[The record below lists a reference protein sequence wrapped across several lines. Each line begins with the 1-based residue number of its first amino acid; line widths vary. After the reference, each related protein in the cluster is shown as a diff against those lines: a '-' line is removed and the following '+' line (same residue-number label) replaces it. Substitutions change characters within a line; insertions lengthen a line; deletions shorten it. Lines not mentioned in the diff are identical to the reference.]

1 MFYYYFRVSN
11 SVKTAIKVF
20 DYEVNTHINKWF
32 VELTDE
38 QREFYLEH
46 PTASVRE
53 VELCE
58 LFPPYVPPVIPIEEL
73 KEQAVQEI
81 DSLSRSTISGFVDTL
96 GFANAVATSLY
107 AKSKGLTPVYDD
119 NQVLSTASVFLE
131 KGRICRLKYVE
142 YAGCVEGCDSEVEI
156 NHVMD
161 EARDFYASIAED
173 EDSVEKHRTRKLID
187 IDVYDNSDHV
197 NGFYYNGMF
206 MWLDKS
212 TRVGLVNTLNSAD
225 ELGRETVNIWYN
237 NQVCLELDVES
248 ARMLL
253 AAIEL
258 YATDCYNVT
267 ASHKKSVSE
276 MDNIE
281 EIDAFDI
288 TAGYPPMLHLG
299 DEINNEQNE

>member
-11 SVKTAIKVF
+11 GVKTAIKVF

-32 VELTDE
+32 VELTGK

-53 VELCE
+53 VERCE
-58 LFPPYVPPVIPIEEL
+58 LNPPYVPPVIPIEKL
-73 KEQAVQEI
+73 KKQAVQEL

-119 NQVLSTASVFLE
+119 NQVLSTASDFLE
-131 KGRICRLKYVE
+131 KGRVCRLKYREYVE
-142 YAGCVEGCDSEVEI
+142 DIDECESEVEI

-173 EDSVEKHRTRKLID
+173 EDTVEKHRTRKLID

-225 ELGRETVNIWYN
+225 ELGRGTVNIWYN
-237 NQVCLELDVES
+237 NQVCVELDVET

-267 ASHKKSVSE
+267 ASHKKAVSE

-281 EIDAFDI
+281 DIDAFDI
-288 TAGYPPMLHLG
+288 TAGYPPMLHFG
-299 DEINNEQNE
+299 DEDSSDD